1 MDLNNVVEQSSD
13 PISADVDGELVMM
26 SIERGNYYGL
36 SGIGS
41 RIWQL
46 IETPV
51 TVSALCD
58 KLLEEYDVERSVCEV
73 DVLEFLGK
81 LAEQELIKVS

>member
-81 LAEQELIKVS
+81 LADQELIKVS